1 MKAVTTL
8 RKVGKIIGIVLIV
21 LFALLTLASLF
32 GDSDATGGIGGIPM
46 LILVI
51 VALILGET
59 GFKKVYAG
67 ESGAKS
73 GAIMMIVA
81 GAIPIWNIFYL
92 IAGIIAIVMLSK
104 NNGNEQV
111 SGDRYEDQRGYDR
124 NDRDY
129 ENRDYKRDYDRPSSR
144 YDDEESEYKRPT
156 ARRYE
161 DEDPDSRA
169 RYQDDRLGGSGSK
182 YDDLN

>member
-21 LFALLTLASLF
+21 LCALLTLASLF
-32 GDSDATGGIGGIPM
+32 GGSDATGGIGGIPM

-51 VALILGET
+51 VALILGEA

-81 GAIPIWNIFYL
+81 GAIGNTFYL
-92 IAGIIAIVMLSK
+92 IAGIVAIIMLSK
-104 NNGNEQV
+104 NNGNDQV

-169 RYQDDRLGGSGSK
+169 RYQDDQFGGGSGSK